1 MVKDAPFRKAIS
13 RKKVMQIDATLLV
26 LFVDFARY
34 SLLFKVLDGFVHCF
48 GSNCDAE
55 NPAKSAIP
63 FLNHNSW
70 HWGRSFRGTRG
81 AKLTSVARAGWNGLD
96 TNILAFV
103 ASVNL
108 VKPSVAEWP
117 GESVMGVGQL

>member
-1 MVKDAPFRKAIS
+1 MLPLGRQSLVERSCK
-13 RKKVMQIDATLLV
+13 IDATLLV

-48 GSNCDAE
+48 GFYNCDAE

-81 AKLTSVARAGWNGLD
+81 AKLTSVVRAGWNGLD

-103 ASVNL
+103 ASVL
-108 VKPSVAEWP
+108 GEAQCGRVA
-117 GESVMGVGQL
+117 GRVGDGTRL